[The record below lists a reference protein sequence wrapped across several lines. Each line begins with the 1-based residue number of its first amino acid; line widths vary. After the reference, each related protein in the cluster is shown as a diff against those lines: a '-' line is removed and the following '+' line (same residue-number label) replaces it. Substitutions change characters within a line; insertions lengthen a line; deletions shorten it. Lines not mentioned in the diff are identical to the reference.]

1 MSALAAGHLAI
12 RNAPPGGPETRIRP
26 QIQDMVTD
34 NIAVLA
40 DKARHLEGV
49 IPLWFGEGDLVTPGF
64 IRDAAKRA
72 LDDGRTFYVPNMRG
86 TAGLTAALAAYQTRL
101 HGRPIPRDRTTV
113 TPGGMQA
120 VALAMDLVLEAGT
133 NAVYVTP
140 QWPNIHNAIHVAGAE
155 PRACPL
161 ILQDNR
167 WTLDIGRV
175 AALCDARTRAIVF
188 SSPNNPTGW
197 TATRDDL
204 RALLAV
210 GRERG
215 IWLIADEV
223 YGRLYFDGDVAPSM
237 LQLAEPDDLLLCV
250 NSFSKA
256 WAMTGFRL
264 GWLTHPAS
272 VADRLGAMTQYLN
285 SGTASFIQEAGAAA
299 ITQGEG
305 FVADMRQRCRAGVAL
320 AHDRLGTMGR
330 VRLTEPPRGGMYAFF
345 QIDGWPDARAA
356 CLHVLERARVGLAP
370 GELFGDAAAGWLRM
384 CICRDSGQLAAALDR
399 MAEVLA

>member
-1 MSALAAGHLAI
+1 VSAAKLGHLSI
-12 RNAPPGGPETRIRP
+12 SNAPPGGPETRIRP

-72 LDDGRTFYVPNMRG
+72 LDDGRTFYVPDMRG
-86 TAGLTAALAAYQTRL
+86 TTILTAALAAYQTRL
-101 HGRPIPRDRTTV
+101 HGRPIGRDRTTV

-120 VALAMDLVLEAGT
+120 MALALELVLETGT
-133 NAVYVTP
+133 NAVYLTP

-155 PRACPL
+155 PRPCPL
-161 ILQDNR
+161 VLRDNR
-167 WTLDIGRV
+167 WTLDIDRV

-197 TATRDDL
+197 TATKQDL
-204 RALLAV
+204 RDLLAL

-215 IWLIADEV
+215 IWIVADEV
-223 YGRLYFDGDVAPSM
+223 YARLYFDGDVAPSM
-237 LQLAEPDDLLLCV
+237 LQIADPDDLLLCV

-272 VADRLGAMTQYLN
+272 VADRIGAMTQYLN
-285 SGTASFIQEAGAAA
+285 SGTAAFIQEAGAAA
-299 ITQGEG
+299 ITEGER
-305 FVADMRQRCRAGVAL
+305 FVAEIRERCRAGVAM
-320 AHDRLGTMGR
+320 AHERLGAMGR

-345 QIDGWPDARAA
+345 QIDGWPDDTAA
-356 CLHVLERARVGLAP
+356 CMHVLECARVGLAP
-370 GELFGDAAAGWLRM
+370 GELFGAPGWLRM
-384 CICRDSGQLAAALDR
+384 CVCRDTGQLATALGR
-399 MAEVLA
+399 MGDALA

>member
-1 MSALAAGHLAI
+1 MI

-40 DKARHLEGV
+40 EKARHLPGV

-72 LDDGRTFYVPNMRG
+72 LDAGRTFYVPNMRG
-86 TAGLTAALAAYQTRL
+86 TAGLTAALSAYQTRL
-101 HGRPIPRDRTTV
+101 HGHPIGVERSTV

-120 VALAMDLVLEAGT
+120 MALALELVIEAGT

-140 QWPNIHNAIHVAGAE
+140 QWPNIHNAIHVAGGE
-155 PRACPL
+155 PRPCPL
-161 ILQDNR
+161 TLRDNR
-167 WTLDIGRV
+167 WTLDIDHL

-188 SSPNNPTGW
+188 SSPSNPTGW
-197 TATRDDL
+197 TASPDDL
-204 RALLAV
+204 RDMLAL

-215 IWLIADEV
+215 IWIIADEV

-237 LQLAEPDDLLLCV
+237 LQLAEPDDLVMCV

-264 GWLTHPAS
+264 GWLTHPAA

-285 SGTASFIQEAGAAA
+285 SGTADFIQEAGAAA
-299 ITQGEG
+299 LLEGED
-305 FVADMRQRCRAGVAL
+305 FVAAMRERCCSGVAL
-320 AHDRLGTMGR
+320 AHARLGATPR
-330 VRLTEPPRGGMYAFF
+330 IRLTEPPRGGMYALF
-345 QIDGWPDARAA
+345 QIGGMPDARAA
-356 CLHVLERARVGLAP
+356 CLAVLERARVGLAP

-384 CICRDSGQLAAALDR
+384 CVCRDAGQLEIALGR
-399 MAEVLA
+399 MQQALS

>member
-1 MSALAAGHLAI
+1 MSAAETGHLTFS
-12 RNAPPGGPETRIRP
+12 NAPPAGPETRIRP

-72 LDDGRTFYVPNMRG
+72 LDDGRTFYVPDMRG
-86 TAGLTAALAAYQTRL
+86 TANLTAALAAYQTRL
-101 HGRPIPRDRTTV
+101 HDRPIGRNRTTV

-120 VALAMDLVLEAGT
+120 VALALELILETGT
-133 NAVYVTP
+133 NAVYLTP

-155 PRACPL
+155 PRPCPL
-161 ILQDNR
+161 VLRDNR
-167 WTLDIGRV
+167 WRLDIDRV

-197 TATRDDL
+197 TATKQDL
-204 RALLAV
+204 RDLLAL

-215 IWLIADEV
+215 IWIVADEV
-223 YGRLYFDGDVAPSM
+223 YARLYFDGDIAPSM
-237 LQLAEPDDLLLCV
+237 LQVADPDDLLLCV

-264 GWLTHPAS
+264 GWLTHPDS

-285 SGTASFIQEAGAAA
+285 SGTAAFIQEAGAAA
-299 ITQGEG
+299 ITEGEG
-305 FVADMRQRCRAGVAL
+305 FVAEIRERCRAGVAM
-320 AHDRLGTMGR
+320 AHERLGGLGR
-330 VRLTEPPRGGMYAFF
+330 VQLTEPPRGGMYTFF
-345 QIDGWPDARAA
+345 QIDGWPDATAA

-370 GELFGDAAAGWLRM
+370 GELFGAPGWLRM
-384 CICRDSGQLAAALDR
+384 CVCRDSGQLAMALDR
-399 MAEVLA
+399 MADALA

>member
-26 QIQDMVTD
+26 QIQDLVTD

-72 LDDGRTFYVPNMRG
+72 LDDGRTFYVPDMRG
-86 TAGLTAALAAYQTRL
+86 AAGLTAALSAYQTRL
-101 HGRPIPRDRTTV
+101 HGRTIGRDRTTV

-120 VALAMDLVLEAGT
+120 AALAMELVLEAGT

-140 QWPNIHNAIHVAGAE
+140 QWPNIHNAIHVTGAE
-155 PRACPL
+155 PRPCPL
-161 ILQDNR
+161 VLRDNR
-167 WTLDIGRV
+167 WTLDVDRI
-175 AALCDARTRAIVF
+175 AALCDARTRAIIY
-188 SSPNNPTGW
+188 SSPSNPTGW

-204 RALLAV
+204 RALLTL

-215 IWLIADEV
+215 IWIIADEV
-223 YGRLYFDGDVAPSM
+223 YARLYFEADVAPSM
-237 LQLAEPDDLLLCV
+237 LQIAEPDDLLLCI

-264 GWLTHPAS
+264 GWLNHPAS
-272 VADRLGAMTQYLN
+272 LSDRVGAMTQYLN
-285 SGTASFIQEAGAAA
+285 SGTAAFIQEAGAAA
-299 ITQGEG
+299 VNEGEA
-305 FVADMRQRCRAGVAL
+305 FVAEIRERCRAGIAM
-320 AHDRLGTMGR
+320 AYERLGRLAR
-330 VRLTEPPRGGMYAFF
+330 VRLPEAPQGGMYVFF
-345 QIDGWPDARAA
+345 QIEGWTDARAA
-356 CLHVLERARVGLAP
+356 CLHLLERTRVGLAP
-370 GELFGDAAAGWLRM
+370 GELFGDAAGGWLRM
-384 CICRDSGQLAAALDR
+384 CICRDAGQLAVALDR
-399 MAEVLA
+399 MADALG

>member
-1 MSALAAGHLAI
+1 MSAATLGHSSFS
-12 RNAPPGGPETRIRP
+12 NAPPGGPETRIRP

-72 LDDGRTFYVPNMRG
+72 LDDGRTFYVPDMRG
-86 TAGLTAALAAYQTRL
+86 TANLTAALAAYQTRL
-101 HGRPIPRDRTTV
+101 HDRPISRDRTTV

-120 VALAMDLVLEAGT
+120 MALALELVLETGT
-133 NAVYVTP
+133 NAVYITP

-155 PRACPL
+155 PRPCPL
-161 ILQDNR
+161 VLRDNR
-167 WTLDIGRV
+167 WTLDIVQV

-197 TATRDDL
+197 TATKQDL
-204 RALLAV
+204 QDLLAL

-215 IWLIADEV
+215 IWIVADEV
-223 YGRLYFDGDVAPSM
+223 YARLYFDGDIAPSM
-237 LQLAEPDDLLLCV
+237 LQVADPDDLLLCV

-264 GWLTHPAS
+264 GWLTHPAAL
-272 VADRLGAMTQYLN
+272 ADRIGAMTQYLN
-285 SGTASFIQEAGAAA
+285 SGTAAFIQEAGAAA
-299 ITQGEG
+299 ITEGEV
-305 FVADMRQRCRAGVAL
+305 FVAEIRERCRAGVAM
-320 AHDRLGTMGR
+320 AHTRLGRLDR

-345 QIDGWPDARAA
+345 QIEGWPDATAA

-370 GELFGDAAAGWLRM
+370 GELFGAPGWLRM
-384 CICRDSGQLAAALDR
+384 CVCRDAGQLATALDR
-399 MAEVLA
+399 MADTLA